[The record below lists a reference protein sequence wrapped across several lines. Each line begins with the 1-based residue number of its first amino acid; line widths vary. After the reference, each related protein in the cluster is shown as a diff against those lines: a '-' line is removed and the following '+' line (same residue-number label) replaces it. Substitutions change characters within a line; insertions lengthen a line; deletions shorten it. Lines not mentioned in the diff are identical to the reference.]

1 MNTLGGPSGPP
12 AGRLS
17 GSYRSRRSPTEK
29 SPLVVASWRHQ
40 CAVTQAA
47 YFNCHASAASRR
59 FPWAIEHLF
68 GEHVGGGQN
77 MGARQRFCPLQGIVF
92 ATFLKEGRPK
102 RSIRQLGR

>member
-1 MNTLGGPSGPP
+1 MNTLGGPSGP
-12 AGRLS
+12 AGRLV

-29 SPLVVASWRHQ
+29 SSLVVASWRHQ
-40 CAVTQAA
+40 CAVTQVA

-59 FPWAIEHLF
+59 FPGAIEHLF

-77 MGARQRFCPLQGIVF
+77 AVARQRFCPLQGIVF
-92 ATFLKEGRPK
+92 AAFLKEGRPK